1 MNNQS
6 PVKMGFL
13 LLGSFILA
21 YLGAEYVHELC
32 HFGAAL
38 ISGGNASGIVID
50 PFGWSYSFSNSIEHP
65 VFHTAAGAIGSSL
78 IGVLLFVLLIRWPRP
93 VLLPLLL
100 FGPIAL
106 INNGQYWAVDI
117 IEGTGYDACRLVE
130 MGVPISLILAA
141 GIAQCLIGIILMV
154 KLMRIIGVAN
164 ESFRRR
170 MIILG
175 LGVFPYA
182 IAGLI
187 WNWRNEVD
195 FLWLSTI
202 VWVFLFAGI
211 AGFFRISEPKPFE
224 TKWPTVIAFNV
235 VGIGLIVGLLMM
247 ISFPKSSAASY
258 PIETFTTRPE
268 CFPDV
273 LVCHPLAKE
282 PFYNIMSRDSNPL
295 YVLGYALPQEALP
308 EQVRADL
315 DALFKQ
321 HGYVRLAYSLD
332 DPNEPRDDRWEEENF
347 QRGMKSLCMKSYKQF
362 WIRLLPEVSSV
373 IVGVCYVGKKGAFD
387 DNSVL
392 VSAWTISNI
401 DRVLHYADIH
411 PDAFNLIDL
420 DWLRMQAVFKPNRL
434 PPSIM
439 TEND

>member
-38 ISGGNASGIVID
+38 ISGGNASGILID

-78 IGVLLFVLLIRWPRP
+78 IGILLFILLIRWPRP
-93 VLLPLLL
+93 VLLPPLL
-100 FGPIAL
+100 FGPIVL

-117 IEGTGYDACRLVE
+117 IEGTGYDACTLVNL
-130 MGVPISLILAA
+130 GVPISLILAA

-154 KLMRIIGVAN
+154 KLMRVIGVAN

-187 WNWRNEVD
+187 WNWANEVD
-195 FLWLSTI
+195 ILWLSTI

-211 AGFFRISEPKPFE
+211 AGFFRTREPEPFE

-235 VGIGLIVGLLMM
+235 VGIGLV
-247 ISFPKSSAASY
+247 
-258 PIETFTTRPE
+258 
-268 CFPDV
+268 
-273 LVCHPLAKE
+273 
-282 PFYNIMSRDSNPL
+282 
-295 YVLGYALPQEALP
+295 
-308 EQVRADL
+308 
-315 DALFKQ
+315 
-321 HGYVRLAYSLD
+321 
-332 DPNEPRDDRWEEENF
+332 
-347 QRGMKSLCMKSYKQF
+347 
-362 WIRLLPEVSSV
+362 
-373 IVGVCYVGKKGAFD
+373 
-387 DNSVL
+387 
-392 VSAWTISNI
+392 
-401 DRVLHYADIH
+401 
-411 PDAFNLIDL
+411 
-420 DWLRMQAVFKPNRL
+420 
-434 PPSIM
+434 
-439 TEND
+439 